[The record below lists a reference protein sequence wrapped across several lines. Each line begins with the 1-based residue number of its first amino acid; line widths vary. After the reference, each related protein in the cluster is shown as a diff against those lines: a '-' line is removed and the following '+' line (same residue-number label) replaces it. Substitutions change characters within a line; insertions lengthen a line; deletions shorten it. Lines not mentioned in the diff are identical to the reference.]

1 MTTPEKIRDN
11 IKKVITD
18 NMLPMD
24 YELELFE
31 LWVNKFNPQTASD
44 LARKQN
50 VSAPAISKKLKKGK
64 LMYLEFGS
72 QKLIICE

>member
-1 MTTPEKIRDN
+1 MTPPEKIRDN
-11 IKKVITD
+11 IKRVIND
-18 NMLPMD
+18 NLLPMD

-31 LWVNKFNPQTASD
+31 LWVKKFNPQTVSD

-50 VSAPAISKKLKKGK
+50 KSAAAISKKLKNNK
-64 LMYLEFGS
+64 LMHLEFGS